1 MPTTRRTLTVVIAAR
16 DAEAHIEECIR
27 SAAWADEVLVVEND
41 SQDATIECAR
51 AAGATVFSHPF
62 TTIGGQRNAAIER
75 ASSEWILVVD
85 HDERITPELR
95 RAVEALLAA
104 PISAAAYRVPRRNWF
119 LGREIR
125 HGGWEQDRPIRLFPR
140 TLRYDAKRV
149 HERVIVEGRIS
160 TVGAALLHYPY
171 DSLDQYFAKQARYAR
186 DAARDL
192 HARGR
197 RVKAHTVVTRA
208 VGRFVR
214 MLVLKQGWR
223 DGSHGVVL
231 AALSA
236 VGVVMRYARLWALQR
251 GLDR

>member
-16 DAEAHIEECIR
+16 DAETHIEACIR

-41 SQDATIECAR
+41 SQDATIALAR
-51 AAGATVFSHPF
+51 GAGATVFSHPF
-62 TTIGGQRNAAIER
+62 TTIGGQRNAAIAR
-75 ASSEWILVVD
+75 ATGEWILVVD

-95 RAVEALLAA
+95 LELEGLLSQ
-104 PISAAAYRVPRRNWF
+104 PMSAAAYRVPRRNWF
-119 LGREIR
+119 LGKEIR

-140 TLRYDAKRV
+140 TLRYDDKRV
-149 HERVIVEGRIS
+149 HERVLVEGK
-160 TVGAALLHYPY
+160 VGVVRAPLLHYPY

-192 HARGR
+192 HGRKR
-197 RVKAHTVVTRA
+197 RVRAHTVVTRS

-214 MLVLKQGWR
+214 MLLLKQGWR
-223 DGSHGVVL
+223 DGGHGVVL

-236 VGVVMRYARLWALQR
+236 IGVVMRYARLWALQR